1 MTSVNEP
8 FERAMMEVCR
18 WDMGEQEL
26 QRRAITNSWRY
37 AALTA
42 AVQSLGLGEK
52 QRATMDEVQGEVGKV
67 VLKVDGENEFFGF
80 PETIEMPVDRTKS
93 VALPIR
99 FHAEDPGQYE
109 CYVTLSS
116 AHDVRVFVIEST
128 VMARGR
134 FAELELCTAALQPL
148 TQDIPL
154 VSKATC
160 TSSTLFT
167 LVQCTCMPSQPI

>member
-8 FERAMMEVCR
+8 FEKAMTEVCR
-18 WDMGEQEL
+18 WGMGEQEL

-37 AALTA
+37 AALTTS
-42 AVQSLGLGEK
+42 VQNLGLGEK
-52 QRATMDEVQGEVGKV
+52 QRATLDEVKGEIGKV
-67 VLKVDGENEFFGF
+67 VLRIDGGNEFFEF
-80 PETIEMPVDRTKS
+80 PETIEIQVDRNKS
-93 VALPIR
+93 VAMPVR

-128 VMARGR
+128 VMSRDR
-134 FAELELCTAALQPL
+134 FAELELCTAALHPL

-154 VSKATC
+154 VSRAVC
-160 TSSTLFT
+160 TPSTLFT
-167 LVQCTCMPSQPI
+167 PVHCT